1 MVTDAADVLL
11 ITPVTTPVA
20 ASTLAT
26 AGLKLLQTPPAGLPV
41 KVAVTPGHNSG
52 AIDVI
57 SGNGFIVTSL
67 VVKQPVALE
76 VKVMIAVPRLTP
88 VITPEPVAA
97 VATAVLL
104 LLHVPV
110 VTLVNKVV
118 PVKHIELS
126 PPTALGAGVTV
137 NSIVL

>member
-1 MVTDAADVLL
+1 VFES
-11 ITPVTTPVA
+11 IE
-20 ASTLAT
+20 AT

-41 KVAVTPGHNSG
+41 KVAVASGHNSG
-52 AIDVI
+52 AIDVT
-57 SGNGFIVTSL
+57 SGNGFTVTSL

-110 VTLVNKVV
+110 MKLVNKVV
-118 PVKHIELS
+118 PSKHIELS
-126 PPTALGAGVTV
+126 PPIALGAGVTV
-137 NSIVL
+137 NNMVL